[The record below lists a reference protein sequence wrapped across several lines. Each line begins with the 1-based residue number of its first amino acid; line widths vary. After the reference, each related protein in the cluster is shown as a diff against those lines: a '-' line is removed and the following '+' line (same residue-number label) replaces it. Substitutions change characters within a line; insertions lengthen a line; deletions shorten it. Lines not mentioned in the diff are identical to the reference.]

1 MAVYERDS
9 GPHLGLTANYK
20 DNTVSVVDLNQFT
33 VLQTIPVGRGPRD
46 LAVDSNLGLALVVNE
61 KDDTVSVIDLGSFQV
76 TRLIP
81 VGNKPQA
88 SQHQFGDPSGRHSQ
102 YQRELYFHHQPDS
115 IGRPRRSRWIKS
127 RWTWP

>member
-1 MAVYERDS
+1 MAVYEKDS

-61 KDDTVSVIDLGSFQV
+61 KDDTISVIDLISFQV

-81 VGNKPQA
+81 VGNKPQVR
-88 SQHQFGDPSGRHSQ
+88 QHQFGDPSRRHSQ
-102 YQRELYFHHQPDS
+102 YPRELYFHNQPDRVADPDDP
-115 IGRPRRSRWIKS
+115 GG
-127 RWTWP
+127 